1 MRSLLCIKNLIYY
14 HHAYIKYIVKV
25 RGEPR
30 KPDED
35 LLHLLKLSNTP
46 KNIYEHDTNEEKP
59 ENELEKRLDNIST
72 SV

>member
-1 MRSLLCIKNLIYY
+1 
-14 HHAYIKYIVKV
+14 V

-35 LLHLLKLSNTP
+35 LLLLLKLSNTP
-46 KNIYEHDTNEEKP
+46 KNIYEHDTNEETP